1 MGEKQKKHYLCK
13 DIWATEWRAY
23 RTRSLARKSNF
34 NQTYAI
40 MVDIFD
46 RLSKNAGGPIGQYM
60 SAVHGYFAF
69 PKLEGELGPHMTFR
83 GKPVLNWSLNNY
95 LGLAN
100 HPEVR
105 EADAQGGKDFGM
117 AYPMGARMMSGQ
129 TKYHEQL
136 ERELAEFVGKEDAFL
151 LNYGYQGMISII
163 DCLLTPRDVVVYDK
177 ECHACIID
185 GLRMHPGKRFVYA
198 HNDEESLRLQLKH
211 ATELAEEQKGG
222 VLVITEGVFGMK
234 GDLGFLDVI
243 VKCKKDFS
251 FRLLVDDAHGFG
263 TMGTNGRGTGDHFG
277 VQDEIDVLFNTFA
290 KSMAGIGAFVSGPRW
305 LINLF
310 RYNMR
315 SQLYAKSLPMPM
327 VIGALKRLDLIR
339 KHPEY
344 QEKLWEITRALQK
357 GLTDNGFNIGVTQS
371 PVTPIYMK
379 GGNEEGTNLIVDLR
393 ENYGLFC
400 SIVIYPVIPKG
411 EIILRVI
418 PTAAHTMEDVEY
430 TINTFKAVRA
440 KFEAGEYIKP
450 IPQMA
455 DPDFKVR

>member
-1 MGEKQKKHYLCK
+1 
-13 DIWATEWRAY
+13 
-23 RTRSLARKSNF
+23 
-34 NQTYAI
+34 
-40 MVDIFD
+40 
-46 RLSKNAGGPIGQYM
+46 M

-69 PKLEGELGPHMTFR
+69 PKLEGELGPHMMFR

-105 EADAQGGKDFGM
+105 KADMEGAKEFGM

-136 ERELAEFVGKEDAFL
+136 ERELAEFVGKEDSFL
-151 LNYGYQGMISII
+151 LNFGYQGMISII

-198 HNDEESLRLQLKH
+198 HNDEASLRLQLKH
-211 ATELAEEQKGG
+211 ATELAEKQGGG

-234 GDLGFLDVI
+234 GDLGFLDVV
-243 VKCKKDFS
+243 VKCKEEFS

-263 TMGTNGRGTGDHFG
+263 TMGRGGRGTGDHFG
-277 VQDEIDVLFNTFA
+277 VQDQIDVLFNTFA
-290 KSMAGIGAFVSGPRW
+290 KSMAGIGAFVAGPRW

-327 VIGALKRLDLIR
+327 VIGALKRLELIR
-339 KHPEY
+339 NHPEY
-344 QEKLWEITRALQK
+344 QQRLWEITRALQK
-357 GLTDNGFNIGVTQS
+357 GLTDNGFDIGVTQS

-455 DPDFKVR
+455 DSDFRVR